1 MPYKDPEKR
10 RACSRESKRRSRAQ
24 EAKVAP
30 LRTVKVYVCPKFPFL
45 QVAPIPG
52 AFFRDGFLITDQVE
66 IQFRT
71 ESHVEF
77 GRNIFP
83 LALELTLT
91 APSMGDDG

>member
-24 EAKVAP
+24 EAKIAPLQEFKIYLCVRFPNLPVAP
-30 LRTVKVYVCPKFPFL
+30 M
-45 QVAPIPG
+45 AG
-52 AFFRDGFLITDQVE
+52 GSFRDSFLITNRPE
-66 IQFRT
+66 IQAKV
-71 ESHVEF
+71 EAHVEF

-91 APSMGDDG
+91 EPPTDDDE